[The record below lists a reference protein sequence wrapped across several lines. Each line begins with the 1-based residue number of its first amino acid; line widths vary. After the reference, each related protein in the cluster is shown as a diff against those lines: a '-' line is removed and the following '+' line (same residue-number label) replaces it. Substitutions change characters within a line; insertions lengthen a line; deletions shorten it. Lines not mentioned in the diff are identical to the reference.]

1 MRIIYLV
8 RSYLVRACAYQG
20 VRNIS
25 FSENFAKVI
34 NEWSHTANV
43 MFKLLDLTQWFPFF
57 LVLSGGSNG
66 RVGQKKINH
75 FKGTFLYVKNHI
87 YLCLYVFICLFL
99 VKTDLHSA
107 NVCRAT
113 VRQDLWA
120 CTVSVVAQDHM
131 FLLHSRDWKKV
142 QPAWTFFSV
151 AGTTLPGDNF
161 PRGQFFGHL
170 VNSCAMF
177 QIREAVGRSQ
187 MFFKIGALKN
197 FTNFTGKQLC

>member
-43 MFKLLDLTQWFPFF
+43 MFKILNLTQWFPFF

-131 FLLHSRDWKKV
+131 FLLHSCDWKK
-142 QPAWTFFSV
+142 FNRLGHFSQSL
-151 AGTTLPGDNF
+151 APPYPGTIFLGGNF
-161 PRGQFFGHL
+161 
-170 VNSCAMF
+170 SDT
-177 QIREAVGRSQ
+177 S
-187 MFFKIGALKN
+187 
-197 FTNFTGKQLC
+197 

>member
-8 RSYLVRACAYQG
+8 RSYLVRACACQG

-43 MFKLLDLTQWFPFF
+43 MFKLLDLNQWFPFF
-57 LVLSGGSNG
+57 LVLPGGSNG
-66 RVGQKKINH
+66 RVGQKRVGKINH

-99 VKTDLHSA
+99 VSTDLHSA
-107 NVCRAT
+107 NVCRAI
-113 VRQDLWA
+113 VRQVLWA
-120 CTVSVVAQDHM
+120 CTVSVAAQDHM
-131 FLLHSRDWKKV
+131 FLLQSRDWKKSS
-142 QPAWTFFSV
+142 TGLYFFFQSHHP
-151 AGTTLPGDNF
+151 T
-161 PRGQFFGHL
+161 RGQFFGHL
-170 VNSCAMF
+170 VNSYAMF
-177 QIREAVGRSQ
+177 QIREAVCRSQ

-197 FTNFTGKQLC
+197 FANFTGKQLC